1 MIGGQTQYKMFKKIR
16 LGCEGVYNFYINH
29 APYLWPDLRPDLRP
43 DIDDRLLDVVH
54 EIENNLTRNI
64 NKLKR
69 EQNVR

>member
-1 MIGGQTQYKMFKKIR
+1 MIGDQTQYKMFKKIR

-29 APYLWPDLRPDLRP
+29 SPDLWL

-54 EIENNLTRNI
+54 EIENNLTKNI

>member
-1 MIGGQTQYKMFKKIR
+1 MIGDQPQYKMFKKIR

-29 APYLWPDLRPDLRP
+29 APDWWLDIDDR

-54 EIENNLTRNI
+54 EIENNLTKNI